1 VKSKSLTVALAFL
14 GVGVMGGMIISRNWQ
29 TPPPAPAPVVESTP
43 GPMTDETQTEKITA
57 PKPELPR
64 NVSTGTNDARPAPMA
79 TAPANDLKPAIASS
93 LSQAVDT
100 LVSPQASFQQ
110 KRAALKQLRDAGEL
124 DQAIELLKQ
133 GAANNP
139 ASAEYPA
146 ALGQVELQKAG
157 VVSQNGGSINEMGI
171 LGMQA
176 DQSFDAALKLDPA
189 NWEAQFYK
197 AAAMSYWPPELNKSP
212 EIIQRLGALID
223 QQETM
228 PPQPQFAQ
236 TYVLL
241 GDQYQ
246 KAGQSDYAQQTW
258 QLGAAQFPSD
268 STLQKKIAGSS
279 RQ

>member
-1 VKSKSLTVALAFL
+1 MKSLTLALVFL
-14 GVGVMGGMIISRNWQ
+14 AVGVIGGMFISRNWQ
-29 TPPPAPAPVVESTP
+29 TPPSTPTPVVESRP
-43 GPMTDETQTEKITA
+43 SPMTVETHPEKVTN

-64 NVSTGTNDARPAPMA
+64 NVSVGTNDAKPTPVAA
-79 TAPANDLKPAIASS
+79 APANDLKPAISSS

-110 KRAALKQLRDAGEL
+110 KRAALKQLRDEGEL

-139 ASAEYPA
+139 ASAAYPA

-157 VVSQNGGSINEMGI
+157 VVSQNGGSVNEMGI

-176 DQSFDAALKLDPA
+176 DQNFDAALKLDPA

-212 EIIQRLGALID
+212 EVIQRLASLID

-246 KAGQSDYAQQTW
+246 KAGQPDYAQQTW
-258 QLGAAQFPSD
+258 QLGAAQFPGD
-268 STLQKKIAGSS
+268 PTLQKKIAGS
-279 RQ
+279 RTQ